1 MNRFLIAA
9 ALAAIALPATAAPA
23 KAPAAIVRHAD
34 LDLSNPSDA
43 QAMLGRIRKAASSVC
58 AERSGGGSDI
68 AAIEV
73 FETCHRA
80 AIAKAVADLGAARV
94 TEALN
99 ASAPKQ
105 YLARL
110 P

>member
-1 MNRFLIAA
+1 MTRFLIAA
-9 ALAAIALPATAAPA
+9 ALACLAVPAAAAPA
-23 KAPAAIVRHAD
+23 KAPTAVVRHAD
-34 LDLSNPSDA
+34 LDLGSPRDA
-43 QAMLGRIRKAASSVC
+43 QAMLGRIRKAAANVC
-58 AERSGGGSDI
+58 LDRAGGSDI
-68 AAIEV
+68 ASIEA

-80 AIAKAVADLGAARV
+80 TIEKAVADLAAPRV

-99 ASAPKQ
+99 ASSPKQ